1 MGFLLC
7 RYQALVSTGLQQSAN
22 SAMNFTSS
30 EEVKNVL
37 SEAFA
42 LQSQSSSSSRRR
54 RLQQT
59 SEEDLE
65 ALADVSAVV
74 ADEIETSSQS
84 SGEGDSASDV
94 TSMVQD
100 ITQVRHT
107 VLSHPSSL
115 SHIRSEK

>member
-42 LQSQSSSSSRRR
+42 LQSQSSSSSSRRR

-74 ADEIETSSQS
+74 ADEIARGLGFDTEETVEECRSLNMYLDDFTCCKGAC
-84 SGEGDSASDV
+84 GE
-94 TSMVQD
+94 TC
-100 ITQVRHT
+100 
-107 VLSHPSSL
+107 
-115 SHIRSEK
+115 